1 MANRVYNKTGTK
13 ANLPALNRGE
23 IAYTT
28 DTGEFF
34 IGSSGN
40 NRIIQVNTKNIAIGD
55 SALSSNTTGNNNT
68 ALGVSTLQENTTG
81 YNNTAVGYESL
92 TNNTTGHNNTAVGYE
107 SLAANTTG
115 DNNTAVGNY
124 ALDKNTTATQNVAIG
139 SLVLHGITTGGYNAA
154 VGNGALQYVTAGAQ
168 NVAVGRAAGAL
179 LSNGLTYMLT
189 SNNSVFIGTD
199 TKGSASDAQT
209 NQIVIGYNAIGNGSN
224 TITLGNSSIT
234 KIYAQV
240 TAITALSD
248 ARLKEDI
255 EPADIDICLQAVKD
269 LPVTRYKYKNFTGM
283 HVDEH
288 VTGWM
293 ADDVLHVFPKAVSAS
308 DKYFPELDE
317 QGNPVYEETQD
328 EDGKTISR
336 EKMFLMEGVK
346 DVTMT
351 EALPTLWGAVQA
363 LLAKVETLES
373 EIVLLKA
380 ATVAATEAATEAA
393 FSH

>member
-28 DTGEFF
+28 DTGELF

-40 NRIIQVNTKNIAIGD
+40 KRIIQVNTKNIAIGD
-55 SALSSNTTGNNNT
+55 SALSSNTTGYNNT
-68 ALGVSTLQENTTG
+68 ALGISALKVNTEGGYNIAIGYEALPKNTTG
-81 YNNTAVGYESL
+81 NENIAIGDEAL
-92 TNNTTGHNNTAVGYE
+92 NKNTTGE
-107 SLAANTTG
+107 SNIAIGHLTLYTNTTG
-115 DNNTAVGNY
+115 CWNI
-124 ALDKNTTATQNVAIG
+124 AIG
-139 SLVLHGITTGGYNAA
+139 DSALSDITTGSDNTV
-154 VGNGALQYVTAGAQ
+154 VGPWSLDYITTGIQ
-168 NVAVGRAAGAL
+168 NVVLGSTTARY
-179 LSNGLTYMLT
+179 LSNGTTGMLT
-189 SNNSVFIGTD
+189 SNNSIFIGFG
-199 TKGSASDAQT
+199 TKGSATDAQT

-293 ADDVLHVFPKAVSAS
+293 ADDVLHVFPKAVSTS

-328 EDGKTISR
+328 EEGKTISR

-346 DVTMT
+346 DITMT

-363 LLAKVETLES
+363 LLAKVETLEN

-380 ATVAATEAATEAA
+380 ATAGAATEAA